1 MAETFSQQFCSL
13 ARCGAGGRIVTGKRA
28 RNCLVQVADG
38 ELIIIMVPSVLLARV
53 PAPMVEIVTPPTLRK
68 IGTSVILWLGGLG
81 GLDGAP
87 LFAVEFDTVYRRQQA
102 YAGRAA
108 ANGKSGS
115 GTLGGAVRRFLGV
128 SDITTLPEAM
138 RLGRELTRE
147 FTAALL
153 TAGTV
158 SHAGQDAPGS
168 EHSPR
173 SVRQESL

>member
-38 ELIIIMVPSVLLARV
+38 ELIIIMAPSVLLARV

-68 IGTSVILWLGGLG
+68 IGTSVILWLGGLE
-81 GLDGAP
+81 GAA
-87 LFAVEFDTVYRRQQA
+87 LV
-102 YAGRAA
+102 
-108 ANGKSGS
+108 
-115 GTLGGAVRRFLGV
+115 GGAGQHHVGV
-128 SDITTLPEAM
+128 SDITTLPESM

-168 EHSPR
+168 EHAPR